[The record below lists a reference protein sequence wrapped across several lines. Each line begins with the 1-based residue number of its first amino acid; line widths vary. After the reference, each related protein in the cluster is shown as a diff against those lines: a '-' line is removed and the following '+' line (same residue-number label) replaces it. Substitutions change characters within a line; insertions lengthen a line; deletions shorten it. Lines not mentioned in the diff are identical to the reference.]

1 MAEVER
7 GRIRHW
13 RTTRRAR
20 HRHAGNKTKPSL
32 PLLCLASLLLFLT
45 ACQPKLPPPPPQ
57 SFTALAHVTF
67 GGQSFTAAV
76 EQTCPGSLRLEFAGL
91 PALEGMSMQLE
102 GGTAIVRYG
111 EMELSLPTP
120 SLPQA
125 GFAGLLHEAL
135 GQLAQPEKEHTRRVT
150 GGWEVQSTVG
160 GLACTAR
167 VDMNGMLRAL
177 RLPGAALFVDL
188 T

>member
-1 MAEVER
+1 MNESCDFVRKFFAC
-7 GRIRHW
+7 ICMLC
-13 RTTRRAR
+13 
-20 HRHAGNKTKPSL
+20 PFL
-32 PLLCLASLLLFLT
+32 LLC

-57 SFTALAHVTF
+57 SFTALAQVTF
-67 GGQSFTAAV
+67 GGKRFTATV
-76 EQTCPGSLRLEFAGL
+76 EQACPGSLRLEFAGL
-91 PALEGMSMQLE
+91 PELEGMTMQLE
-102 GGTAIVRYG
+102 GGTAIVHYG

-125 GFAGLLHEAL
+125 GFAGLLNEAL
-135 GQLAQPEKEHTRRVT
+135 GQLAQPEKEHTRRVA
-150 GGWEVQSTVG
+150 GGWEIQSTVG

-177 RLPGAALFVDL
+177 QLPGAALSVDL